1 MLRKYIDVQRY
12 DFFPE
17 QSVQTPPNLHYL
29 LKKTHQPLLLPHHP
43 SSSFLPLSVLGGFPA
58 ESPFP
63 LHAHPAPI
71 LPHPLPITYLFPRL
85 SLISSPPRLIP
96 LFSHSPLPPIP
107 SLPPPPPPFPA
118 SLPQISPI
126 FPFSSHF
133 TPSICEKVLNVSSL

>member
-17 QSVQTPPNLHYL
+17 QSPQTPPNLHYL
-29 LKKTHQPLLLPHHP
+29 LKKTQRTILLPHHP
-43 SSSFLPLSVLGGFPA
+43 SSSFLPLFVLGDSPA
-58 ESPFP
+58 ESLFH

-71 LPHPLPITYLFPRL
+71 LPHLPPITHLPPCL

-107 SLPPPPPPFPA
+107 ILPPPPPPIPA
-118 SLPQISPI
+118 SLPQVFPS
-126 FPFSSHF
+126 FPFFCPFPPLH
-133 TPSICEKVLNVSSL
+133 L